1 MSDSVQ
7 QSLGQAVTDAWRWWT
22 GELADMIPPRLRM
35 GAGEATILFS
45 YQTVRIER
53 RIGTRLEI
61 HADERAVEDLD
72 EEGWAQL
79 LDLVEGLSTRIM
91 LESPLCWTG
100 TVVLPKAARAR
111 LQTAAE
117 LQLPHAAPIREEFL
131 VWKAVIREARGDEI
145 DVAIPMAKRA
155 LIDGLD
161 ARFAD
166 HGLKTPP
173 IIVRASD
180 GERLLRPGPRQI
192 RRERG
197 VRDWLLTGAVA
208 VVAATPLMIA
218 AVAALL
224 TSLNQDRIA
233 ALKASLAPKIAAE
246 ERWRRDEAVRREIA
260 SLSERP
266 PVSDILAQLDERVPE
281 RVQLTSLGLEQGRKL
296 TMTARAESAGSV
308 QQAFAADPSL
318 ATLKPVAEVPQDGQ
332 LVLVT
337 LEGGRP

>member
-1 MSDSVQ
+1 MSGNLQ
-7 QSLGQAVTDAWRWWT
+7 QSLGQASTDAWRWWT
-22 GELADMIPPRLRM
+22 GELADMIPSGLRM
-35 GAGEATILFS
+35 GAGEATILLS
-45 YQTVRIER
+45 YQRVRIER
-53 RIGTRLEI
+53 RIGTKLEI
-61 HADERAVEDLD
+61 HADERAIEDLD
-72 EEGWAQL
+72 EEGWEQL
-79 LDLVEGLSTRIM
+79 LELIDGLSTRIV
-91 LESPLCWTG
+91 LENPLCWTG

-111 LQTAAE
+111 LQTAVE
-117 LQLPHAAPIREEFL
+117 LQLPHAAPICEEFL
-131 VWKAVIREARGDEI
+131 VWKAVIREVRGDEI

-155 LIDGLD
+155 LIEVLD

-173 IIVRASD
+173 VIVRAPD

-192 RRERG
+192 RREPG
-197 VRDWLLTGAVA
+197 VRDWLLTGAA
-208 VVAATPLMIA
+208 AIVAATPLMIA

-233 ALKASLAPKIAAE
+233 ALKTSLAPKIAAE
-246 ERWRRDEAVRREIA
+246 ESWRREEAVRREIA
-260 SLSERP
+260 TLSKRP
-266 PVSDILAQLDERVPE
+266 PVSDILARLDERVPE

-308 QQAFAADPSL
+308 QQALAADPSL
-318 ATLKPVAEVPQDGQ
+318 ATLKPVAEVPQDGH